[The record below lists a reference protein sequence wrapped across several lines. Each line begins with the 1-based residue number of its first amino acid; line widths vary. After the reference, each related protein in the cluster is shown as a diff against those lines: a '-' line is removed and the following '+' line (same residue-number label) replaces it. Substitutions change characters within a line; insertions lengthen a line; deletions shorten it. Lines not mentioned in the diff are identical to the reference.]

1 MKFIYPA
8 VLRPTSEGYE
18 ATFPDLAGCQARGE
32 TLDEAIENA
41 HEAAMEW
48 ITIELSEDSPAM
60 PGVSEPD
67 EIDLPEGAVLR
78 NIAITYRFYDGY
90 DE

>member
-8 VLRPTSEGYE
+8 VITPSGEGYL
-18 ATFPDLAGCQARGE
+18 ATFPDLTGCEARGSSFE
-32 TLDEAIENA
+32 EAVENA
-41 HEAAMEW
+41 HEAAMDW
-48 ITIELSEDSPAM
+48 ITAELSEEEPLM

-67 EIDLPEGAVLR
+67 EIDLPEGASLR
-78 NIAITYRFYDGY
+78 FIAITYRFYDGY